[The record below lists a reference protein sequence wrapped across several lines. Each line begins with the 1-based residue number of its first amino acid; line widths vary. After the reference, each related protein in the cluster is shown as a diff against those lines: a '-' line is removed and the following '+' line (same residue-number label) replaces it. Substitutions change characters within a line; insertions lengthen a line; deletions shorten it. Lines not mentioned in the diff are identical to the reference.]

1 MVVLDTDHLSLV
13 EWRAGTDAYHLRMRL
28 REVDPASVA
37 STIISFEE
45 QMRGW
50 LAQLAKARTI
60 AQQITAYG
68 RLSRH
73 VRVFREV
80 PLLEFDERAATEFQ
94 RLRKLYPRIGSMD
107 LKIAA
112 IVLVQGATL
121 LTRNLADFGKID
133 GLVVEDWTGLG

>member
-13 EWRAGTDAYHLRMRL
+13 EWRAGTDARQLRMRL
-28 REVDPASVA
+28 REVDPTSVV

-68 RLSRH
+68 RLNRH
-73 VRVFREV
+73 VRVFR
-80 PLLEFDERAATEFQ
+80 
-94 RLRKLYPRIGSMD
+94 
-107 LKIAA
+107 
-112 IVLVQGATL
+112 
-121 LTRNLADFGKID
+121 
-133 GLVVEDWTGLG
+133 